1 MHNILINCPFAC
13 LLYPAMPCFLF
24 KLKKTLSIS
33 WLSWK
38 KLFKM
43 PGIPRFIGYSIRRD
57 VFVSHWIKVSL
68 CIDSLLLFFSLCLSL
83 MSLKTFNFY
92 IYFDINFTILNLRV
106 FFTIVHQF
114 LWDISARCPGISSLQ
129 CQQEH
134 RWKRFVVTH
143 DSLSKTKLYL
153 LDTKSGLFNIL
164 WLESQ
169 NKAWPSFSIQIWLLV
184 FAELAGS
191 LLA

>member
-43 PGIPRFIGYSIRRD
+43 PGIPRFIAYSIRRD

-68 CIDSLLLFFSLCLSL
+68 CIDSLLLFFFLYAFLSCHWRLLIFIYILILTSLFSTYVYFSL
-83 MSLKTFNFY
+83 LF
-92 IYFDINFTILNLRV
+92 
-106 FFTIVHQF
+106 
-114 LWDISARCPGISSLQ
+114 ISSCGIFLPD
-129 CQQEH
+129 
-134 RWKRFVVTH
+134 V
-143 DSLSKTKLYL
+143 
-153 LDTKSGLFNIL
+153 
-164 WLESQ
+164 LESHPYSAS
-169 NKAWPSFSIQIWLLV
+169 KSTEERGL
-184 FAELAGS
+184 
-191 LLA
+191 

>member
-1 MHNILINCPFAC
+1 
-13 LLYPAMPCFLF
+13 
-24 KLKKTLSIS
+24 
-33 WLSWK
+33 
-38 KLFKM
+38 
-43 PGIPRFIGYSIRRD
+43 
-57 VFVSHWIKVSL
+57 
-68 CIDSLLLFFSLCLSL
+68 

-134 RWKRFVVTH
+134 RGKRFVVTH

-169 NKAWPSFSIQIWLLV
+169 NKA
-184 FAELAGS
+184 
-191 LLA
+191 